1 MSSDMNTDGNQTSS
15 QHPWW
20 VAAAATDERVEVESA
35 PKRSGLTLS
44 LPILLAATLAAGA
57 VGAGVDRI
65 FVSHSAN
72 LVQSHAAVER
82 APGSIAEI
90 AARVSPSVVNIDA
103 SSSQSADTGSG
114 FFIKSDGYILT
125 NNHVIE
131 TAATTGG
138 DIKVTLSTGD
148 TYPAK
153 IVGRVAA
160 YDLAVLKIAVT
171 NAPALTLGDSDK
183 VVVGDS
189 VIAIGSPLGLAGTVT
204 SGIIS
209 AKDRAVSTGS
219 STQNSYIN
227 ALQTD
232 AAINPGNSGGPL
244 VDMTGA
250 VIGINS
256 AIASLN
262 TSGVFGSSEAGSIG
276 LGFAIPMNQ
285 AKKVAEELIKTGKA
299 TYPIV
304 GINIDPSYQGVGAKI
319 ADIPTAVLANG
330 PAQKAGMKPGD
341 VIVEFAGKKISN
353 SDELVVAIRSH
364 SVGDKVSITAL
375 RGGSTLH
382 FTLTLVSAK

>member
-1 MSSDMNTDGNQTSS
+1 MSTENPQTPS

-20 VAAAATDERVEVESA
+20 VAAQASDEPPSVESQPERA
-35 PKRSGLTLS
+35 RYSLS
-44 LPILLAATLAAGA
+44 LPILLTVALIAGA
-57 VGAGVDRI
+57 AGAGVDRL
-65 FVSHSAN
+65 FSSNNAN
-72 LVQSHAAVER
+72 LVQAHSAVER

-103 SSSQSADTGSG
+103 SNSQSADTGSG
-114 FFIKSDGYILT
+114 FFIKSNGYILT

-131 TAATTGG
+131 TAATSGG
-138 DIKVTLSTGD
+138 NIKVTLANGD
-148 TYPAK
+148 SYPAK
-153 IVGRVAA
+153 VVGRVAA
-160 YDLAVLKIAVT
+160 YDIAVLKISVK
-171 NAPALTLGDSDK
+171 NAPALTIGDSDK

-232 AAINPGNSGGPL
+232 AAVNPGNSGGPL
-244 VDMTGA
+244 VDRTGA

-262 TSGVFGSSEAGSIG
+262 TNSAFGSSEAGSIG

-304 GINIDPSYQGVGAKI
+304 GINIDPSYQGAGAKV
-319 ADIPTAVLANG
+319 ADIATAILAGG

-341 VIVEFAGKKISN
+341 IITEFAGKKISN
-353 SDELVVAIRSH
+353 SDELVVAIRAH
-364 SVGDKVSITAL
+364 SVGDQVAITAL

>member
-1 MSSDMNTDGNQTSS
+1 MSTENPQTPS

-20 VAAAATDERVEVESA
+20 VAAQASDEPPSVESQPERA
-35 PKRSGLTLS
+35 RYSLS
-44 LPILLAATLAAGA
+44 LPILLTVALIAGA
-57 VGAGVDRI
+57 AGAGVDRL
-65 FVSHSAN
+65 FSSNNAN
-72 LVQSHAAVER
+72 LVQAHSAVER

-103 SSSQSADTGSG
+103 SNSQSADTGSG
-114 FFIKSDGYILT
+114 FFIKSNGYILT

-131 TAATTGG
+131 TAATSGG
-138 DIKVTLSTGD
+138 NIKVTLANGD
-148 TYPAK
+148 SYPAK
-153 IVGRVAA
+153 VVGRVAA
-160 YDLAVLKIAVT
+160 YDIAVLKISVK
-171 NAPALTLGDSDK
+171 NAPALTIGDSDK

-232 AAINPGNSGGPL
+232 AAVNPGNSGGPL

-262 TSGVFGSSEAGSIG
+262 TNSAFGSSEAGSIG

-304 GINIDPSYQGVGAKI
+304 GINIDPSYQGAGAKV
-319 ADIPTAVLANG
+319 ADIATAILAGG

-341 VIVEFAGKKISN
+341 IITEFAGKKISN
-353 SDELVVAIRSH
+353 SDELVVAIRAH
-364 SVGDKVSITAL
+364 SVGDQVAITAL

>member
-1 MSSDMNTDGNQTSS
+1 MSTENNQTPS

-20 VAAAATDERVEVESA
+20 VAAHSSDEPVQVESQPA
-35 PKRSGLTLS
+35 RAQKSLS
-44 LPILLAATLAAGA
+44 LPIILTVALLAGA
-57 VGAGVDRI
+57 VGASADRLLG
-65 FVSHSAN
+65 SQSTN
-72 LVQSHAAVER
+72 LVQTHSVVER

-103 SSSQSADTGSG
+103 SGSQSADTGSG
-114 FFIKSDGYILT
+114 FFIKSNGYILT

-131 TAATTGG
+131 TAATSGG
-138 DIKVTLSTGD
+138 KIKVTLANGD
-148 TYPAK
+148 SYPAK
-153 IVGRVAA
+153 VVGRVAA
-160 YDLAVLKIAVT
+160 YDIAVLKISVA
-171 NAPALTLGDSDK
+171 NAPALTIGDSDK

-232 AAINPGNSGGPL
+232 AAVNPGNSGGPL

-262 TSGVFGSSEAGSIG
+262 TSSAFGSSEAGSIG

-304 GINIDPSYQGVGAKI
+304 GINVDTSYQGTGAKV
-319 ADIPTAVLANG
+319 ANIPTAILAGG

-341 VIVEFAGKKISN
+341 IITEFAGKKISN
-353 SDELVVAIRSH
+353 SDELVVAIRAH
-364 SVGDKVSITAL
+364 SVGDKVTITAL